1 MTNKK
6 WALAGIILAL
16 LIGAFWFDLGQY
28 ASLDALKQNQTRM
41 AEALAESPFTVVLG
55 ISAVYVVV
63 TALSLPGAVILTLA
77 AGAWF
82 GLVLGTLVV
91 SVASTIGATLAMLS
105 ARYLLRD
112 WVQRRWPDR
121 LAVIQQGL
129 DRDGPFYLFS
139 LRLLPIV
146 PFFLLNLVMG
156 LTQMRVRTYFWIS
169 QVGMLAGTVV
179 YVNAGTALAKINQLS
194 DVLSPSVWGAFALL
208 AALPW
213 ILRRALDW
221 RHRQRVY
228 ARWQSVKPKQ
238 FDRNLIVIGGGA
250 AGLVSAY
257 IAAVVKAKV
266 TLVEAHKM
274 GGDCLNYGCV
284 PSKALIKSANL
295 AHKMKHADRY
305 GLTPASPDV
314 RFKAVMTRVQAVVK
328 QVAPH
333 DSVERYTALGV
344 DVVSGHAIIVNPWTV
359 EITDAQ
365 RNKQTLTT
373 RSIVIAAGAKPL
385 VPPLPGLDTV
395 GYLTSDTLWEAFAAR
410 DTLPQRIVVLG
421 GGPIGCELTQALA
434 RLGAHVTQVEM
445 GDRLLPR
452 EDEVVSELIAK
463 TLASEGVEVLTAHQ
477 AIRCEQQG
485 EEKMLVVKGPSGDRA
500 IAFDELICAVG
511 RVARLDGYGLE
522 ALGITAQRTIE
533 TDAYLQT
540 VYPNIYAAGDVA
552 GPYQFTH
559 TASHQAWYAS
569 VNALFGDFK
578 RFAVDYRVIPWAT
591 FVDPEVARVGLNEQ
605 AAKAAGIAYEVTQFP
620 LDDLDRAITDSETAG
635 FIQALTPPGKDRI
648 LGVTIVGAQ
657 ASEILA
663 EYVLAMKHGLGLNR
677 ILGTIHTYPTMA
689 EANKYVA
696 GEWKR
701 AHAPKRLLAWVERFQ
716 TWRRG

>member
-1 MTNKK
+1 LTIKK
-6 WALAGIILAL
+6 WSLVGIILAFF
-16 LIGAFWFDLGQY
+16 IGAFWFDLGQY

-41 AEALAESPFTVVLG
+41 AEALAESPFTVVLSF
-55 ISAVYVVV
+55 SAVYVVV

-91 SVASTIGATLAMLS
+91 SVASTIGATFAMLS

-112 WVQRRWPDR
+112 WVQRRWADR
-121 LAVIQQGL
+121 LAVIQKGL

-139 LRLLPIV
+139 LRLLPMV

-156 LTQMRVRTYFWIS
+156 LTQMRVRTYFWVS

-179 YVNAGTALAKINQLS
+179 YVNAGTALGKINQLS
-194 DVLSPSVWGAFALL
+194 DVLSPGVWGAFALL

-213 ILRRALDW
+213 ILRRALEW

-228 ARWQSVKPKQ
+228 AQWQSVKPKQ

-295 AHKMKHADRY
+295 AHKMKYADRY

-314 RFKAVMTRVQAVVK
+314 RFKAVMTRVQAVVR

-344 DVVSGHAIIVNPWTV
+344 DVVSGHATIVNPWTV

-365 RNKQTLTT
+365 GHKQTLTT

-385 VPPLPGLDTV
+385 LPPLPGLEAV

-410 DTLPQRIVVLG
+410 DTLPRRIVVLG

-463 TLASEGVEVLTAHQ
+463 TLVSEGVEVLTAHQ

-522 ALGITAQRTIE
+522 ALGIKAQRTIE

-635 FIQALTPPGKDRI
+635 FIQVLTPPGKDRI

>member
-1 MTNKK
+1 MTIKK
-6 WALAGIILAL
+6 WSLVGIILAL

-41 AEALAESPFTVVLG
+41 AEALAESPFTVVFSF
-55 ISAVYVVV
+55 SAVYVVV

-112 WVQRRWPDR
+112 WVQRRWADR
-121 LAVIQQGL
+121 LAVIQKGL

-139 LRLLPIV
+139 LRLLPMV

-194 DVLSPSVWGAFALL
+194 DVLSPGVWGAFALL

-295 AHKMKHADRY
+295 AHKMKYADRY

-314 RFKAVMTRVQAVVK
+314 RFKAVMTRVQAVVR

-344 DVVSGHAIIVNPWTV
+344 DVVSGHATIVNPWTV

-365 RNKQTLTT
+365 GHKQTLTT

-385 VPPLPGLDTV
+385 LPPLPGLEAV

-410 DTLPQRIVVLG
+410 DTLPRRIVVLG

-452 EDEVVSELIAK
+452 E
-463 TLASEGVEVLTAHQ
+463 
-477 AIRCEQQG
+477 
-485 EEKMLVVKGPSGDRA
+485 
-500 IAFDELICAVG
+500 
-511 RVARLDGYGLE
+511 
-522 ALGITAQRTIE
+522 
-533 TDAYLQT
+533 
-540 VYPNIYAAGDVA
+540 
-552 GPYQFTH
+552 
-559 TASHQAWYAS
+559 
-569 VNALFGDFK
+569 
-578 RFAVDYRVIPWAT
+578 
-591 FVDPEVARVGLNEQ
+591 
-605 AAKAAGIAYEVTQFP
+605 
-620 LDDLDRAITDSETAG
+620 
-635 FIQALTPPGKDRI
+635 
-648 LGVTIVGAQ
+648 
-657 ASEILA
+657 
-663 EYVLAMKHGLGLNR
+663 
-677 ILGTIHTYPTMA
+677 
-689 EANKYVA
+689 
-696 GEWKR
+696 
-701 AHAPKRLLAWVERFQ
+701 
-716 TWRRG
+716 

>member
-55 ISAVYVVV
+55 FSAVYVVV

-112 WVQRRWPDR
+112 WVQRRWADR

-344 DVVSGHAIIVNPWTV
+344 DVVSGHATIVNPWTV

-635 FIQALTPPGKDRI
+635 FIQVLTPPGKDRI

>member
-1 MTNKK
+1 LTIKK
-6 WALAGIILAL
+6 WSLAGIILAF

-28 ASLDALKQNQTRM
+28 ASLDTLKQNQTRM
-41 AEALAESPFTVVLG
+41 AEALAESPFTVVLSF
-55 ISAVYVVV
+55 SAVYVVV

-112 WVQRRWPDR
+112 WVQRRWADR

-156 LTQMRVRTYFWIS
+156 LTQMRVRTYFWVS

-179 YVNAGTALAKINQLS
+179 YVNAGTALGKINQLS
-194 DVLSPSVWGAFALL
+194 DVLSPGVWGAFVLL

-213 ILRRALDW
+213 TLRRALDW

-266 TLVEAHKM
+266 TLIEAHKM

-305 GLTPASPDV
+305 GLTPVSPDV

-344 DVVSGHAIIVNPWTV
+344 DVVSGHATIVNPWTV

-365 RNKQTLTT
+365 GHKQTLTT
-373 RSIVIAAGAKPL
+373 RSIVIAAGAQPL

-410 DTLPQRIVVLG
+410 DTLPRRIVVLG

-452 EDEVVSELIAK
+452 EDEAVSELIAK

-511 RVARLDGYGLE
+511 RIARLDGYGLE
-522 ALGITAQRTIE
+522 ALGIKAQRTIE

-540 VYPNIYAAGDVA
+540 VYPNIYAAGDVS

-635 FIQALTPPGKDRI
+635 FIQVLTPPGKDRI

-657 ASEILA
+657 AGEILA

>member
-55 ISAVYVVV
+55 FSAVYVVV

-112 WVQRRWPDR
+112 WVQRRWADR

-635 FIQALTPPGKDRI
+635 FIQVLTPPGKDRI